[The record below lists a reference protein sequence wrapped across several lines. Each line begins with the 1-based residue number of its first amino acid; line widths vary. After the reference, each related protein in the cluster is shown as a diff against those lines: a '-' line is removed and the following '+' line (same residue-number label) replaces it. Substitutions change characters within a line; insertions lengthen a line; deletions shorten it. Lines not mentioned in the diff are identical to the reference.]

1 MHKIIPYLTL
11 IAVLILDLAL
21 SFTQLEVMNILDLAL
36 ALVLL
41 PICLI
46 FLVSGLNSFVAP
58 LTQKSMILSSLLI
71 SVLSILTL
79 GIFQLV
85 FINPQIMDTIMANS
99 ASLLSDS
106 DVSIQLSMNN
116 SFGTL
121 LTSTLIFVA
130 VSYIG
135 HLSGQPLKKM
145 LSFK

>member
-11 IAVLILDLAL
+11 MAVLILDLTL
-21 SFTQLEVMNILDLAL
+21 SLTQIEVMNILDLAL

-41 PICLI
+41 PIFLI
-46 FLVSGLNSFVAP
+46 FLVSGLNSFIAP

-79 GIFQLV
+79 GIFQYS
-85 FINPQIMDTIMANS
+85 FIKPQMMDTIMDNS
-99 ASLLSDS
+99 ASLLSNS

-135 HLSGQPLKKM
+135 HRSGQPLKKM